1 MGNQRGRS
9 RRLYSGSQEPFEV
22 NEVRPRPVKSKPEPS
37 PERLEQRARN
47 VLLYQLAKSAKS
59 KQQLREILEKREIPS
74 EIAEPILERFTE
86 VGLIDDQAFAAT
98 LVSSRR
104 AFRGL
109 SKSAIRQELKTKGVA
124 AQVIET
130 ALETV
135 SAEDELRS
143 AKELALKRFNQMA
156 HLDKTTRDRR
166 LAGFLQRK
174 GYSSSV
180 AFAAIR
186 WAETQE
192 LK

>member
-22 NEVRPRPVKSKPEPS
+22 NEVRPRPVKGKPEPS

-174 GYSSSV
+174 GYSNSV

>member
-1 MGNQRGRS
+1 MVYQRGRS
-9 RRLYSGSQEPFEV
+9 KRVKSCSEESFEA
-22 NEVRPRPVKSKPEPS
+22 NEGRPRPVKDKPQPS

-59 KQQLREILEKREIPS
+59 KHQLREILEKREIPT

-109 SKSAIRQELKTKGVA
+109 SKSAIRQELKTKGVE

-135 SAEDELRS
+135 SSEDELQS
-143 AKELALKRFNQMA
+143 AQELALKRFNQMA

-174 GYSSSV
+174 GYSSSIT
-180 AFAAIR
+180 FAAIR
-186 WAETQE
+186 WAESQE